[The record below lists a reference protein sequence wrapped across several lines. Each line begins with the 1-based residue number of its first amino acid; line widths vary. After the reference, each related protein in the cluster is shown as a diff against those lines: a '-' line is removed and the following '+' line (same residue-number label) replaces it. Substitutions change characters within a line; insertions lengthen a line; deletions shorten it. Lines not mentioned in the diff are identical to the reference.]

1 MLRISLF
8 MLVVLAVAAA
18 VIAPTALHLA
28 NPYRLYANVVPAKEI
43 AVAAPRVTTL
53 PDFTQY
59 QQTADKKQAFFGFLA
74 PLVAAENA
82 RIEEHRKGLEALHT
96 KWLFKPDSLTREQKS
111 WLAYL
116 AKQYRVEFE
125 LGSYEEGK
133 ASFDLLFRRVDV
145 VPETLVLVQAA
156 NESAWGTSRFATD
169 ALNLFGQWCFSEGC
183 GLVPE
188 ARSAAAT
195 HEVRK
200 FDSVNAS
207 IASYM
212 RNLNTH
218 PAYFE
223 LRSLRAEQRRQGSDI
238 VALDLTP
245 GLLSYSE
252 RGEAYVEELN
262 AMIRVNR
269 PLILSALAD
278 PANEE
283 GPVAEPGFSSSGS
296 GGEDTASRADSAP
309 E

>member
-1 MLRISLF
+1 MLRALTI
-8 MLVVLAVAAA
+8 MLAILAVAAA
-18 VIAPTALHLA
+18 IVAPNVLHLA
-28 NPYRLYANVVPAKEI
+28 NPHRLYDNEVTLGEMAA
-43 AVAAPRVTTL
+43 AAPRVTTL
-53 PDFTQY
+53 PDFSQY

-74 PLVAAENA
+74 PLVEAENA
-82 RIEEHRKGLEALHT
+82 HIAEQRHGLEALYY
-96 KWLFKPDSLTREQKS
+96 KWQFRPESLTHEQKS

-116 AKQYRVEFE
+116 AKQYRVEFTLDGTSE
-125 LGSYEEGK
+125 AAQEM
-133 ASFDLLFRRVDV
+133 FDLLFRRVDQ

-156 NESAWGTSRFATD
+156 NESAWGTSRFAVQ

-188 ARSAAAT
+188 ARGADAR
-195 HEVRK
+195 HEVRS

-223 LRSLRAEQRRQGSDI
+223 LRTLRAEQRERGRDI
-238 VALDLTP
+238 RALDLTP

-252 RGEAYVEELN
+252 RGEDYVEELN

-269 PLILSALAD
+269 PMILDALEQ
-278 PANEE
+278 PIPEE
-283 GPVAEPGFSSSGS
+283 GPIAEPGFPDQDARSS
-296 GGEDTASRADSAP
+296 DSAP

>member
-1 MLRISLF
+1 MLRFGLF
-8 MLVVLAVAAA
+8 MLALLAVAAA
-18 VIAPTALHLA
+18 VVAPTALHLA
-28 NPYRLYANVVPAKEI
+28 NPYRLYDNVVPARDI
-43 AVAAPRVTTL
+43 AVEAPRITAL
-53 PDFTQY
+53 PDFSQY

-74 PLVAAENA
+74 PLVTAENA
-82 RIEEHRKGLEALHT
+82 RIEEQRKGLQALYT
-96 KWLFKPDSLTREQKS
+96 KWRFNPDSLTREQHS

-116 AKQYRVEFE
+116 AKQYRVDFS
-125 LGSYEEGK
+125 L
-133 ASFDLLFRRVDV
+133 ASVKEAQETFALLKRRVDV

-156 NESAWGTSRFATD
+156 NESAWGTSRFALD
-169 ALNLFGQWCFSEGC
+169 ALNLFGQWCFTEGC

-188 ARSAAAT
+188 ARGAEAT

-200 FDSVNAS
+200 FASVNES

-223 LRSLRAEQRRQGSDI
+223 LRSLRIEQRRQGRDI
-238 VALDLTP
+238 RALDLTP

-278 PANEE
+278 PMNEE
-283 GPVAEPGFSSSGS
+283 GPVAEPGFSGDSEEQATRSN
-296 GGEDTASRADSAP
+296 SAP

>member
-1 MLRISLF
+1 MLRIVLI
-8 MLVVLAVAAA
+8 MLAILAVAAA
-18 VIAPTALHLA
+18 VVAPTALHLA
-28 NPYRLYANVVPAKEI
+28 NPYRLYDNVVPAKDI
-43 AVAAPRVTTL
+43 AIQAPRVTSL
-53 PDFTQY
+53 PDFSQY
-59 QQTADKKQAFFGFLA
+59 QQVADKKKAFFDFLA

-82 RIEEHRKGLEALHT
+82 RIAEHRQGLDALHT
-96 KWLFKPDSLTREQKS
+96 KWLFNPNSLTREQRS

-116 AKQYRVEFE
+116 AKQYRVDFSLESIEAAEETFE
-125 LGSYEEGK
+125 L
-133 ASFDLLFRRVDV
+133 LIRRVDV

-156 NESAWGTSRFATD
+156 NESAWGTSRFALE
-169 ALNLFGQWCFSEGC
+169 ALNLFGQWCFTEGC
-183 GLVPE
+183 GLVPQARGDE
-188 ARSAAAT
+188 AV

-200 FDSVNAS
+200 FSSVNDS

-223 LRSLRAEQRRQGSDI
+223 LRSLRVEQRLLGRDI
-238 VALDLTP
+238 RALDLTP

-269 PLILSALAD
+269 PLILAALAD
-278 PANEE
+278 PANED
-283 GPVAEPGFSSSGS
+283 GPVAEPGFSGLDDEQATRSN
-296 GGEDTASRADSAP
+296 SAP

>member
-1 MLRISLF
+1 MLRVVLF

-18 VIAPTALHLA
+18 VVAPTALHLA
-28 NPYRLYANVVPAKEI
+28 NPYRLYDDVVPAKNI
-43 AVAAPRVTTL
+43 AVDAPRVTTL
-53 PDFTQY
+53 PDFSQY

-82 RIEEHRKGLEALHT
+82 RIEEQRMGLQALYT
-96 KWLFKPDSLTREQKS
+96 KWRFKPDSLTREQRS

-116 AKQYRVEFE
+116 AKQYRVKLDLDTVAGAEESFE
-125 LGSYEEGK
+125 LL
-133 ASFDLLFRRVDV
+133 ARRVDV

-156 NESAWGTSRFATD
+156 NESAWGTSRFALE
-169 ALNLFGQWCFSEGC
+169 ALNLFGQWCFTEGC

-188 ARSAAAT
+188 ARSEDGK

-200 FDSVNAS
+200 FASVNAS

-223 LRSLRAEQRRQGSDI
+223 LRSLRVEQRRQGRDI
-238 VALDLTP
+238 RALDLTA

-262 AMIRVNR
+262 SMIRVNR
-269 PLILSALAD
+269 PLIMAALAD
-278 PANEE
+278 PANDE
-283 GPVAEPGFSSSGS
+283 GPVAEPGMSGA
-296 GGEDTASRADSAP
+296 GEENSTRSNSAP